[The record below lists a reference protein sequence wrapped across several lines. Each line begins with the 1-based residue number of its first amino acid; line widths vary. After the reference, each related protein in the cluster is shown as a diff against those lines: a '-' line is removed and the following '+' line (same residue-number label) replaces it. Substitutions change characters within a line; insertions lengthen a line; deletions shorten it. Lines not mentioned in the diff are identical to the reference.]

1 MASARRRM
9 RTMLGVLFL
18 ATQVFPAGAE
28 EAALALGKKVFL
40 ELSQPQCGLCHTLA
54 DAGAQGQIG
63 PILDELMPTADRVR
77 TAVTN
82 GIGPMPPNEG
92 LTKDQIEAVA
102 LYVST
107 VAGKPRK

>member
-1 MASARRRM
+1 MVSAQYRARA
-9 RTMLGVLFL
+9 MLGALFV
-18 ATQVFPAGAE
+18 ANQIFPAGAE
-28 EAALALGKKVFL
+28 EARLALGKKVFL
-40 ELSQPQCGLCHTLA
+40 EISQPQCGLCHTLA

-63 PILDELMPTADRVR
+63 PILDELMPTVDRVR

-82 GIGPMPPNEG
+82 GIGPMPPNGG

-102 LYVST
+102 IYVAA

>member
-1 MASARRRM
+1 MTLAQRRVRA
-9 RTMLGVLFL
+9 MLGALLVANQIL
-18 ATQVFPAGAE
+18 PAGAE

-92 LTKDQIEAVA
+92 LTKEQVEAVA
-102 LYVST
+102 IYVST